1 MELMMDTKYYWTED
15 NNGEVTVGL
24 TEAGKNEL
32 GNITFVSLPK
42 VGAQLTT
49 SDTLLNVEADKAV
62 SDIPSPVA
70 GKVTAVNSN
79 AVNDPSVLNGADK
92 ATSWIAKIQK

>member
-1 MELMMDTKYYWTED
+1 MDTKYYWTED
-15 NNGEVTVGL
+15 QNGELTVGF

-49 SDTLLNVEADKAV
+49 SDTLLKLKLINCI
-62 SDIPSPVA
+62 DIPGSVA
-70 GKVTAVNSN
+70 GKVVFVNNN
-79 AVNDPSVLNGADK
+79 AVNDPSNFERTK
-92 ATSWIAKIQK
+92 ATSWITKIK